1 MRFTDS
7 RLHSEPLKMEKRM
20 GKILTFPKKSIAPIT
35 VRNGPK
41 HRISVEVLDEV
52 RPRRTR
58 WAVQF
63 EIQEASGYAAL
74 DGFTDAAV
82 AAGYRH
88 RFYVRTTRAVRRF
101 VAETSDLV
109 AAGRIALWIDGVRV
123 QRQIRKLA

>member
-1 MRFTDS
+1 
-7 RLHSEPLKMEKRM
+7 M
-20 GKILTFPKKSIAPIT
+20 GKILTFPKQPIAPIS

-41 HRISVEVLDEV
+41 HRITVEVLDEV

-58 WAVQF
+58 WSVQF
-63 EIQEASGYAAL
+63 EIQEASGFAAL

-88 RFYVRTTRAVRRF
+88 RFRVGTTRAVRQF

-109 AAGRIALWIDGVRV
+109 ASGRIAVWIDGVRV
-123 QRQIRKLA
+123 QPAIKRLA

>member
-1 MRFTDS
+1 
-7 RLHSEPLKMEKRM
+7 M
-20 GKILTFPKKSIAPIT
+20 GKILTFPKMSIAPIT
-35 VRNGPK
+35 VRNRPE
-41 HRISVEVLDEV
+41 HRITVWVLDEV

-58 WAVQF
+58 WSVQF

-82 AAGYRH
+82 AAGHRH
-88 RFYVRTTRAVRRF
+88 RFYVGSTRAVRRF

-109 AAGRIALWIDGVRV
+109 ADGRIALWIDGVRV